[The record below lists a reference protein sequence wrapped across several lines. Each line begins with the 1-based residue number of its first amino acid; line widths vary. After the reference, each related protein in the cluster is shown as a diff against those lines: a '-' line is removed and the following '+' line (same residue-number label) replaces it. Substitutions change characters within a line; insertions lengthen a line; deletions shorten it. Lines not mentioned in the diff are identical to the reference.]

1 MSDIIPTLNFE
12 NWKKALNLP
21 ALGILVLELVL
32 LAFTLAD
39 DNFPGRENDNGY
51 AFRTYSAYLFFHPY
65 FGGLGS
71 IALVFGLWLGYSVM
85 KSEGNFGDAAIL
97 GLILGLIFGLI
108 HVILFWIVFPEP
120 DSETEFAEIVWF
132 AFYTAVLYLS
142 GALTAAGFKS
152 ANQGEFSL
160 AAK

>member
-21 ALGILVLELVL
+21 VIGILVLEVVL

-39 DNFPGRENDNGY
+39 DNFPGREDDNGSG
-51 AFRTYSAYLFFHPY
+51 FRAYSSYLFFSPY
-65 FGGLGS
+65 FGGLIS

-85 KSEGNFGDAAIL
+85 NSEGNFGDAAIL

-108 HVILFWIVFPEP
+108 HVTLFWIMFPEP
-120 DSETEFAEIVWF
+120 DSETELAEIVWF
-132 AFYTAVLYLS
+132 AFYIAVLYLS
-142 GALTAAGFKS
+142 GTLAAAGFKS
-152 ANQGEFSL
+152 SNMGEFSSS
-160 AAK
+160 AK

>member
-21 ALGILVLELVL
+21 VIGILILEVVL

-39 DNFPGRENDNGY
+39 DNFPGREDNNGY
-51 AFRTYSAYLFFHPY
+51 GFRTYSIYLFFHPY
-65 FGGLGS
+65 FGGIVT

-108 HVILFWIVFPEP
+108 HVMLFWIVFPEP
-120 DSETEFAEIVWF
+120 DSETEFAEIVWL
-132 AFYTAVLYLS
+132 AFFIAVLYLS
-142 GALTAAGFKS
+142 GAMTAAGFKS
-152 ANQGEFSL
+152 ANKGEFSSS
-160 AAK
+160 AK